1 MMYQVSIQSPVGP
14 LTLCQ
19 EGEAITRLSW
29 GGAFTQTTEILR
41 AATQQLEAYFAG
53 ELTRFDLPLKVY
65 GSDFQRAVCAA
76 MRAIPLGETRS
87 YGDLARELGAPAQAI
102 GQACGANPIP
112 IIIPCH
118 RILSAKGLGGFSGGI
133 GVETKIWLLRHERA
147 AGLLI

>member
-1 MMYQVSIQSPVGP
+1 MYQVSIQSPVGA

-41 AATQQLEAYFAG
+41 VATQQLEAYFAG
-53 ELTRFDLPLKVY
+53 ELTRFDLSLKVH

-118 RILSAKGLGGFSGGI
+118 RILSAKGLGGFSGGV